1 MSASFTVRLPRK
13 LMEKMKKYRE
23 VNWSEVVRRAI
34 ESYIKRLEESRNRE
48 SSSELLER
56 LQDLGVKVNELQPK
70 PIEEEIKLHRKMRE
84 IEWKRLNSMIQVQ

>member
-70 PIEEEIKLHRKMRE
+70 PIEEEIKLYEKMRE